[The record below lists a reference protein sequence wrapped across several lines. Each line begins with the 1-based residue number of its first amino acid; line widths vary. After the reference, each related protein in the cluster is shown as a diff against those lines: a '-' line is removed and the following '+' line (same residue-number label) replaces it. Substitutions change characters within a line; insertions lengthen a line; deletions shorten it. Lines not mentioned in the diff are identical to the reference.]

1 MTSKIAHEI
10 RVGAIVATIR
20 QTRRRKAVQHQ
31 ISVHRLFVSDAKW
44 VKSSLFSGKDL
55 PQVRY
60 VLDLAHTWIVEQA
73 SLNENNL
80 DTDR

>member
-20 QTRRRKAVQHQ
+20 RIRRRNAVEHQ

-60 VLDLAHTWIVEQA
+60 VLDLAHTWIVEQG
-73 SLNENNL
+73 SLSENNL

>member
-1 MTSKIAHEI
+1 MTTKIAHEI

-20 QTRRRKAVQHQ
+20 QTRRRKAVQHR

-44 VKSSLFSGKDL
+44 VKSSLFSARDL

-60 VLDLAHTWIVEQA
+60 VLDLAHTWIVEQGN
-73 SLNENNL
+73 LNESGL